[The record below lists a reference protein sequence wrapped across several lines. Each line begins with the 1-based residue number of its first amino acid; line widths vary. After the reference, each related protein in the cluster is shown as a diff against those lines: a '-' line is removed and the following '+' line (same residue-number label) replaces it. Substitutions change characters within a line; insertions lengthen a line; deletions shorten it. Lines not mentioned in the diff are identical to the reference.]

1 MDDQRLGAIVRAVR
15 LRRRLRQQ
23 DVADAA
29 GVSHAT
35 VSLIER
41 GHCEQLSLVMIRRI
55 AAALDVRVD
64 LVGRWRG
71 GDLDRLLNRRHSLLA
86 ESFAALVARTPG
98 WIVEPEVSFAIYG
111 ERGVIDQLAWH
122 AGTEHLLVVEVKTA
136 LVDVNE
142 LLGTLDRKHRLSRQI
157 AAGRGW
163 KPNLVSVW
171 LIVADTGTN
180 RRHAREHATLLRSR
194 LPLDGRQFRKLLRNP
209 SVAGSGTA
217 FWSDSNLGSTRPGSG
232 RTTPPE
238 TGNGASTGRS
248 PSVSLPGT

>member
-1 MDDQRLGAIVRAVR
+1 MDDLRLGAIVRAVR

-35 VSLIER
+35 VSLVER
-41 GHCEQLSLVMIRRI
+41 GHCGSLSLTTMRRI
-55 AAALDVRVD
+55 AAVLDVRLD

-71 GDLDRLLNRRHSLLA
+71 GELDRLLNRRHSLLA

-98 WIVEPEVSFAIYG
+98 WIVEPEVSFAIYA
-111 ERGVIDQLAWH
+111 ERGTVDQLAWH
-122 AGTEHLLVVEVKTA
+122 SAAGHLLIVELKTQ
-136 LVDVNE
+136 LVDINE
-142 LLGTLDRKHRLSRQI
+142 LLGTLDKKRRLAREI
-157 AAGRGW
+157 AMTRGW
-163 KPNLVSVW
+163 KPSRVSVW
-171 LIVADTGTN
+171 LIVADTSTN

>member
-1 MDDQRLGAIVRAVR
+1 MDDLRLGAVIRAVR
-15 LRRRLRQQ
+15 LRRKLRQQ

-29 GVSHAT
+29 EVSHAT
-35 VSLIER
+35 VSLVER
-41 GHCEQLSLVMIRRI
+41 GHCGSLSLATIRRI
-55 AAALDVRVD
+55 AAVLDVR
-64 LVGRWRG
+64 LEMVGWWRG
-71 GDLDRLLNRRHSLLA
+71 GELDRLLNRRHSLLA
-86 ESFAALVARTPG
+86 ESLAALIARTPG

-111 ERGVIDQLAWH
+111 ERGIIDQLAWH

-194 LPLDGRQFRKLLRNP
+194 LPLDGRQFRKLLRDP
-209 SVAGSGTA
+209 SLAGSGTA
-217 FWSDSNLGSTRPGSG
+217 FWSDSNWGSTRPGSG
-232 RTTPPE
+232 CTSPPE

-248 PSVSLPGT
+248 SSVRLPQT